1 MESYASDYEFIKYI
15 QKFIINSQSNEY
27 PNGLNYEYGAYFPIL
42 FYYKDT
48 YNKIK
53 DNYKFTESAEL
64 INNHKKIN
72 SFSYDIE
79 QYNKLA
85 KNYTV
90 NIFFLNQ
97 YIHPLYLDHKTKL
110 KNQKEELKKHEE
122 ELKKNILLLEVSH

>member
-110 KNQKEELKKHEE
+110 KNQKEELKKYEE